1 VKQTNPQTNPDE
13 RRRRLM
19 GRVIVTGV
27 LVGGLATGLW
37 VVWAG
42 KRMADLRRARVTGGG
57 AQGR

>member
-1 VKQTNPQTNPDE
+1 VKPSNPDE

-42 KRMADLRRARVTGGG
+42 KRMADLRRARLNGG
-57 AQGR
+57 AAPAR